1 MVNSSHVWWTCGA
14 ESSATGPSYGFWFIH
29 FDTTIPEDLI
39 EDIMY
44 SAFYSALILQEPKAK
59 CKNRREQAK
68 SFGVKSFS
76 DLKFVLERK
85 RIWIWLNM
93 FCCKA
98 FLKQLLKRY
107 GVHWLWCRKMPS
119 IQFNTNS
126 RRVQNH
132 ATRTP
137 KRVLVP
143 FIKACSPFTPCVIN
157 AFGLFPV
164 FHKQWFKAF
173 PVGHKHI
180 SRFSLSSPILILFRL
195 LSPSLSFP
203 SSIPPLATI
212 PSPSSPSPHRQR
224 FEHSAK
230 LRRKITTY
238 VSFPLELDMT
248 PFMAS
253 RWATPPFWSPM
264 QEHSPLVQRCPSY
277 WRDFS
282 LGLIANPMS
291 SWKCLNHSE
300 RYTILNPFFYSIN
313 SFISFPHHWIWVYG

>member
-1 MVNSSHVWWTCGA
+1 MWFIILNSWYWAWLWIAAMYDGHVVQ
-14 ESSATGPSYGFWFIH
+14 SVVLTGPSYGFWFIH

-143 FIKACSPFTPCVIN
+143 FIKACSPFAPCIRS
-157 AFGLFPV
+157 LPC
-164 FHKQWFKAF
+164 
-173 PVGHKHI
+173 I
-180 SRFSLSSPILILFRL
+180 S
-195 LSPSLSFP
+195 
-203 SSIPPLATI
+203 
-212 PSPSSPSPHRQR
+212 
-224 FEHSAK
+224 
-230 LRRKITTY
+230 
-238 VSFPLELDMT
+238 
-248 PFMAS
+248 
-253 RWATPPFWSPM
+253 
-264 QEHSPLVQRCPSY
+264 
-277 WRDFS
+277 
-282 LGLIANPMS
+282 
-291 SWKCLNHSE
+291 
-300 RYTILNPFFYSIN
+300 
-313 SFISFPHHWIWVYG
+313 